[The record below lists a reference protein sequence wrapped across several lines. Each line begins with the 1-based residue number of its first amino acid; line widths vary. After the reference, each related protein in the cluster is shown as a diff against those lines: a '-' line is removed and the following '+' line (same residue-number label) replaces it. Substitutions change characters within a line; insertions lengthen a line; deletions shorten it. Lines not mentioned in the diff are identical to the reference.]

1 MHPVDV
7 KTSQLTAYPERFQ
20 ALIQGVYD
28 FYGKDLS
35 RFTLSLWWCAM
46 RPYDL
51 AAVTDALNRH
61 CVNPDTGQFLPKPAD
76 VVRMLGGSTQDAALI
91 AWRKSIRRCGVWG
104 RIRASCLRMR

>member
-61 CVNPDTGQFLPKPAD
+61 CVNPDTGQFLPKPA
-76 VVRMLGGSTQDAALI
+76 GG
-91 AWRKSIRRCGVWG
+91 GVLAGGFEGGRGAPRGGEGRWG
-104 RIRASCLRMR
+104 GGGGGAV